1 MKTYQELRLE
11 FLNISQR
18 KAVGRRM
25 AQMAKKK
32 STQMKK
38 ARNKLKPWGKDIVM
52 KKARMK
58 LKAWPK
64 KVVHQKAQKAVRKFV
79 MQKLAGKGKDLSD
92 MGIGQKEKL
101 EKKVDKKMKG
111 GKMKAFVK
119 KKEKILTKQHK
130 DDIAKAK
137 AKMKKEKE

>member
-1 MKTYQELRLE
+1 MKTYKQLRLE
-11 FLNISQR
+11 FLGMAQR

-25 AQMAKKK
+25 ALIAKKA
-32 STQMKK
+32 ST
-38 ARNKLKPWGKDIVM
+38 KL

-92 MGIGQKEKL
+92 MSSAQKEKL
-101 EKKVDKKMKG
+101 EVKVDKKMKAMG
-111 GKMKAFVK
+111 GKVHALVGKLK
-119 KKEKILTKQHK
+119 KKIIKKHNLEKQ
-130 DDIAKAK
+130 KAVE
-137 AKMKKEKE
+137 KK

>member
-1 MKTYQELRLE
+1 MKTYKQLRLE
-11 FLNISQR
+11 FLGMAQR

-25 AQMAKKK
+25 ALIAKKA
-32 STQMKK
+32 STK
-38 ARNKLKPWGKDIVM
+38 M

-92 MGIGQKEKL
+92 MSIGQKEKL
-101 EKKVDKKMKG
+101 EKLTDKKMKG
-111 GKMKAFVK
+111 GKMTAFVK
-119 KKEKILTKQHK
+119 KKEKQLAKQHK
-130 DDIAKAK
+130 DDIKKAK
-137 AKMKKEKE
+137 EKMKKEKE

>member
-38 ARNKLKPWGKDIVM
+38 ARNKLKPWSKDIV
-52 KKARMK
+52 
-58 LKAWPK
+58 LK
-64 KVVHQKAQKAVRKFV
+64 KAQKAVRKFV
-79 MQKLAGKGKDLSD
+79 MQKIAGKADISDL
-92 MGIGQKEKL
+92 GLVAKEKL
-101 EKKVDKKMKG
+101 EKGADKKMKG

-119 KKEKILTKQHK
+119 KKEKELQKKHKEDIL
-130 DDIAKAK
+130 KAK
-137 AKMKKEKE
+137 EAKKEKE